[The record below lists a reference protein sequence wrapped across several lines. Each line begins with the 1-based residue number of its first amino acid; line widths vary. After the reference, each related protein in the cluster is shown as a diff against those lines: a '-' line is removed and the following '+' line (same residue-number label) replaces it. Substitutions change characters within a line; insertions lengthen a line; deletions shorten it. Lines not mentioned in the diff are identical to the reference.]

1 MSNRRRGFSTLGT
14 VVGQTPRT
22 RYDQKSDAL
31 RGNKVTMGNGVPR
44 QSEGAVGDI
53 TVRKIPIVG
62 LRAYIKTD
70 SGWFDINTMVT
81 QQVVEWI
88 PMVLSGT
95 FAAFA
100 DFGEPGYIKDVNGFV
115 HLRGGVDSGGVT
127 SSITTLPPG
136 FRPIKEQ
143 RRLVT
148 RTLNASAHI
157 QQIRIQTSGEINRP
171 YGSIINLDDSV
182 DADTVAEIC
191 FDGISFFAGQSIV
204 GAGGGSGTGGAFGG
218 GAD

>member
-1 MSNRRRGFSTLGT
+1 MSNGRFSSTGVAVGTTGRGRS
-14 VVGQTPRT
+14 Q
-22 RYDQKSDAL
+22 QKSDHL
-31 RGNKVTMGNGVPR
+31 KGNRVTMGTGVPR
-44 QSEGAVGDI
+44 QAEGTVGDI
-53 TVRKIPIVG
+53 TVREIASIG
-62 LRAYIKTD
+62 LRIYIKTN
-70 SGWFDINTMVT
+70 SGWYDINTLQSAERT
-81 QQVVEWI
+81 RWI
-88 PMVLSGT
+88 PMVLSGA

-100 DFGEPGYIKDVNGFV
+100 DFGEPGYLKDASGFV
-115 HLRGGVDSGGVT
+115 HLRGGVDSGGAT

-171 YGSIINLDDSV
+171 YGSIVNLDDTV
-182 DADTVAEIC
+182 DADTDDEIF

-204 GAGGGSGTGGAFGG
+204 GTGGGSGSGGGPGGGG
-218 GAD
+218 GA